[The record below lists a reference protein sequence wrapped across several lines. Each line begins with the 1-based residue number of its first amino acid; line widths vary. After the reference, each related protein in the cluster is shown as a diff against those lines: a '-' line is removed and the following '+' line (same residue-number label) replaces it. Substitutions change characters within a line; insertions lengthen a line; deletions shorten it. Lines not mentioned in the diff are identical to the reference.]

1 MNPSTGK
8 QYPGQGYGKKLLGA
22 NHSRIEGPYIQYSP
36 DTGYYYLFLSFG
48 GLTADG
54 GYNIRV
60 ARSQNPDG
68 PYYDA
73 EGII

>member
-60 ARSQNPDG
+60 ARSQILTG
-68 PYYDA
+68 LIMTLR
-73 EGII
+73 GII